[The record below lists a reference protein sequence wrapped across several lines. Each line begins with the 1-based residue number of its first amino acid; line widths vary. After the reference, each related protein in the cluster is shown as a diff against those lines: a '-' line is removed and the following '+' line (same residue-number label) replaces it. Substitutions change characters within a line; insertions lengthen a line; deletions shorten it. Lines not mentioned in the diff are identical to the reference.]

1 MPPRNHTDGPVH
13 AHAGLSYSTHFVVPR
28 TLAQSMPIDWQ
39 LQFVE
44 CLEQLVAA
52 YRHLP
57 QPEAYDVIAGR
68 EVLVGEMDGTELRA
82 AGITEDWYGG
92 ETAPAGLAEVDLI
105 AWRERHEQDRAT
117 FYDADGN
124 ELDRDSRVVIPMP
137 DPIPHY
143 NRGRT
148 YLPPDLGDDAEPD
161 APPHTVTVQLRV
173 PLPVPVRDF
182 PALTRTASRAA
193 AAHGVNPAVVTMA
206 QDGADLVLSYEV
218 NPS

>member
-1 MPPRNHTDGPVH
+1 MQPRNHTDGPVH
-13 AHAGLSYSTHFVVPR
+13 EYAGLSYSTHFVVPR

-44 CLEQLVAA
+44 CMEQLDTAFA
-52 YRHLP
+52 HLP
-57 QPEAYDVIAGR
+57 RPEAYKVIAGR
-68 EVLVGEMDGTELRA
+68 EALVGELDDDELRA
-82 AGITEDWYGG
+82 AGVNIDRYAG
-92 ETAPAGLAEVDLI
+92 ERPPSRLDGQALEKWQADHA
-105 AWRERHEQDRAT
+105 QDEPT
-117 FYDADGN
+117 YYDDNDN
-124 ELDRDSRVVIPMP
+124 ELDRHTRVVVPTP

-148 YLPPDLGDDAEPD
+148 YLPPNLGDDIEPD
-161 APPHTVTVQLRV
+161 APPRGVVVQLRV
-173 PLPVPVRDF
+173 PLPVPVRDL

-206 QDGADLVLSYEV
+206 QDGNDLVLSYEV

>member
-13 AHAGLSYSTHFVVPR
+13 QHAGLSYSTHLVVPR

-44 CLEQLVAA
+44 CLEQLEAA
-52 YRHLP
+52 YAHLP
-57 QPEAYDVIAGR
+57 QPEAYKVTAGR
-68 EVLVGEMDGTELRA
+68 EALVGDLDDAELRA
-82 AGITEDWYGG
+82 AGVHVDRYGG
-92 ETAPAGLAEVDLI
+92 ETAPPMLTEDEWLRWCGE
-105 AWRERHEQDRAT
+105 HEQDEPT
-117 FYDADGN
+117 YYDDNDN
-124 ELDRDSRVVIPMP
+124 ELDRHTRVVVPVP

-148 YLPPDLGDDAEPD
+148 FVPPDLGDDAETD
-161 APPHTVTVQLRV
+161 DPPRAVTVQLRV

-193 AAHGVNPAVVTMA
+193 AAHGVNPAAVTMA
-206 QDGADLVLSYEV
+206 QDGPDLVLSYEV